1 MDPLQ
6 DRLVAALGELAGD
19 LLAVG
24 IPSSPNP
31 AEVRVSKTGAAW
43 LHPSTFE
50 VTRLGGT
57 GTLRVE
63 VFLVIAD
70 PDQPW
75 HELLLLTE
83 LVGKVLTVPY
93 LVPAEPIELDAV
105 LALPD
110 NPSLPAARLVV
121 DLDV

>member
-1 MDPLQ
+1 MDPLK
-6 DRLVAALGELAGD
+6 DRLITALGELAGD
-19 LLAVG
+19 LLEQG
-24 IPSSPNP
+24 IRSSPDP
-31 AEVRVSKTGAAW
+31 AKVPVVREGAAW

-50 VTRLGGT
+50 VTRLNAT

-63 VFLVIAD
+63 VFLVIPD

-75 HELLLLTE
+75 EELLRLTE
-83 LVGKVLTVPY
+83 LVGKALTVPY
-93 LVPAEPIELDAV
+93 LVPAEPIELDAQ

-110 NPSLPAARLVV
+110 NPSLPAARLVI